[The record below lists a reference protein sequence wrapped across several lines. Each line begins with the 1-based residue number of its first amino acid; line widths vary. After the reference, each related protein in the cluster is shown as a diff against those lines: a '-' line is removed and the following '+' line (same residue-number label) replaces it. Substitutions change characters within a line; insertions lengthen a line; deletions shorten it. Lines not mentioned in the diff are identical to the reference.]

1 MPMKTYRLQK
11 AVILPDGSS
20 GGWMVS
26 TFGGKPELWF
36 SLDAA
41 FAAAESR
48 SEMEVDGC
56 FWRVED
62 HGER

>member
-1 MPMKTYRLQK
+1 
-11 AVILPDGSS
+11 VILANGSS
-20 GGWMVS
+20 GDWMLS
-26 TFGGKPELWF
+26 TFGGKPEIWF
-36 SLDAA
+36 SLDSA
-41 FAAAESR
+41 FAAAERR